1 MGQTG
6 VRDERGRYRGVM
18 WLAPGSSGPALT
30 EGPSRS
36 VVGTVSRAEIK
47 GPLDKTS
54 GVSRFL
60 RGNVAING
68 RVKGLGGND

>member
-6 VRDERGRYRGVM
+6 VRDERGRYRDVIRVT
-18 WLAPGSSGPALT
+18 PGSSGPART

-60 RGNVAING
+60 RGDVAIDG